1 MDLSYEFSV
10 GSVRAKET
18 SLLNAQDIEQLLSY
32 QNMPQLC
39 AALNDKGV
47 GDGGTV
53 EEILRDR
60 TEKTWAYLKSVAPD
74 FEIFRPFI
82 ISNDIHNFK
91 AALKGTMA
99 GREYRGLMLE
109 PCAVDH
115 NKVIDAVEHR
125 KTSLLPEFM
134 QKPCD
139 EAYELLAHTG
149 DARLADSVID
159 KAAMEEM
166 LRLSTQYKSEFLKNY
181 FETLVFYS
189 NIKTAIRAARTRAG
203 RDFLNKAL
211 CEVSGFNK
219 RAVIEEA
226 VKGSEYLIGSLEKK
240 SDYGVDKA
248 MEAYKKS
255 PAAFEK
261 YVDDRLI
268 LMAREACKRASEGA
282 EPLLGYY
289 LGCEAEN
296 KVIHIISS
304 GIRTRTNAEIIR
316 ERLRE
321 IYG

>member
-1 MDLSYEFSV
+1 
-10 GSVRAKET
+10 
-18 SLLNAQDIEQLLSY
+18 LSY
-32 QNMPQLC
+32 QNIPQLC

-47 GDGGTV
+47 GDGATV

-60 TEKTWAYLKSVAPD
+60 TGKTWAYLKSVAPD

-82 ISNDIHNFK
+82 ITNDIHNFK

-99 GREYRGLMLE
+99 NREYRGLMTE
-109 PCAVDH
+109 PCTVEH

-125 KTSLLPEFM
+125 KMSLLPGFM

-166 LRLSTQYKSEFLKNY
+166 LRLSREYKSEFLKKY

-189 NIKTAIRAARTRAG
+189 NVKTAIRAARTGAG

-211 CEVSGFNK
+211 CEVAGFSK
-219 RAVIEEA
+219 TAVIEEA
-226 VKGSEYLIGSLEKK
+226 VKGVEYLTGSLENK

-282 EPLLGYY
+282 EPILGYY

-304 GIRTRTNAEIIR
+304 GIRTRTNAEVIR